1 MKMDMEKTKK
11 IAYGVAC
18 AVMVIVI
25 LWLLI
30 GMLFGSSD
38 KKKTDTTEVVRPTP
52 LVTQVVVEKE
62 VEKFVEVDKVI
73 TSETIEEGLNDMG
86 FLITEEYYFTMV
98 ESYEKT
104 KSLFKFITT
113 KSNFLYSYDGE
124 LYAGV
129 DFENVT
135 VDKNEENM
143 VITIGIPKAEVQSVT
158 IDKNSFKAYE
168 EKEGWGN
175 ELTMEDFNKSLLE
188 LENAAKSRAIDR
200 GVLDRADENAK
211 EVIGNFVTSLVGE
224 DYEVVFK

>member
-1 MKMDMEKTKK
+1 MKTDMEKNKK
-11 IAYGVAC
+11 IAYVILC
-18 AVMVIVI
+18 AVMIIAI
-25 LWLLI
+25 LWLLT
-30 GMLFGSSD
+30 GMLFGSTD
-38 KKKTDTTEVVRPTP
+38 KKKNDTTEVVRPTP

-62 VEKFVEVDKVI
+62 VEKFVEVEKVI
-73 TSETIEEGLNDMG
+73 SSETIAEGLNDMG

-104 KSLFKFITT
+104 KSLFKFITS

-129 DFENVT
+129 NFEKLS
-135 VDKNEENM
+135 VDKDEDNK
-143 VITIGIPKAEVQSVT
+143 VITISIPKAEVQSVV

-188 LENAAKSRAIDR
+188 LENAAQSRAIDR

-211 EVIGNFVTSLVGE
+211 EVIANFVTSLVGE
-224 DYEVVFK
+224 DYEIVFK

>member
-1 MKMDMEKTKK
+1 MKIDMEKTKK
-11 IAYGVAC
+11 IAYGVVC

-25 LWLLI
+25 LWLFT

-62 VEKFVEVDKVI
+62 VEKFVEVEKVI
-73 TSETIEEGLNDMG
+73 TSETIAEGLNDMG

-104 KSLFKFITT
+104 KSLFRFITT

-158 IDKNSFKAYE
+158 IDKNSFKGYE

>member
-1 MKMDMEKTKK
+1 MEKEKVTK
-11 IAYGVAC
+11 IAYGILC
-18 AVMVIVI
+18 GVMVIAI
-25 LWLLI
+25 LWLLA
-30 GMLFGSSD
+30 GMMLGKDD
-38 KKKTDTTEVVRPTP
+38 KKSTVAKEEPRPTP

-62 VEKFVEVDKVI
+62 VEKFVEVEKTI
-73 TSETIEEGLNDMG
+73 TSETVAEGLNDMG
-86 FLITEEYYFTMV
+86 FLVTEEYYFTMV

-129 DFENVT
+129 NFENIKVAK
-135 VDKNEENM
+135 DDDRKI
-143 VITIGIPKAEVQSVT
+143 ITITIPKAEVQSIS

-188 LENAAKSRAIDR
+188 LENAAEARAIDR
-200 GVLDRADENAK
+200 GVLDRANENAK
-211 EVIGNFVTSLVGE
+211 DVVGNFVKCLVGDE
-224 DYEVVFK
+224 FAVEFK

>member
-1 MKMDMEKTKK
+1 MKKEKLMK
-11 IAYGVAC
+11 IAYGALC
-18 AVMVIVI
+18 ATMVIII
-25 LWLLI
+25 LWLGL
-30 GMLFGSSD
+30 GMIFSFDS
-38 KKKTDTTEVVRPTP
+38 KTEDEEIAETPRPTP
-52 LVTQVVVEKE
+52 LITQVVVEKE
-62 VEKFVEVDKVI
+62 VEKFVEVEKTI
-73 TSETIEEGLNDMG
+73 TSETISEGLNDMG

-113 KSNFLYSYDGE
+113 KSNFLYSYDGT

-129 DFENVT
+129 NFENIKVSK
-135 VDKNEENM
+135 DDNNKIIA
-143 VITIGIPKAEVQSVT
+143 ITIPKAEVQSVT

-200 GVLDRADENAK
+200 GVLESANENAK
-211 EVIGNFVTSLVGE
+211 DVVGNFVRSLVGT
-224 DYEVVFK
+224 DYSIEFK

>member
-1 MKMDMEKTKK
+1 MEKEKVTK
-11 IAYGVAC
+11 IAYGILC
-18 AVMVIVI
+18 GVMVIAI
-25 LWLLI
+25 LWLLA
-30 GMLFGSSD
+30 GMMLGKDDRKSTVA
-38 KKKTDTTEVVRPTP
+38 KEEPRPTP

-62 VEKFVEVDKVI
+62 VEKFVEVEKTI
-73 TSETIEEGLNDMG
+73 TSETVAEGLNDMG
-86 FLITEEYYFTMV
+86 FLVTEEYYFTMV

-129 DFENVT
+129 NFENIKVAK
-135 VDKNEENM
+135 DDDRKI
-143 VITIGIPKAEVQSVT
+143 ITITIPKAEVQSIS

-188 LENAAKSRAIDR
+188 LENAAEARAIDR
-200 GVLDRADENAK
+200 GVLDRANENAK
-211 EVIGNFVTSLVGE
+211 DVVGNFVKSLVGDE
-224 DYEVVFK
+224 FAVEFK

>member
-1 MKMDMEKTKK
+1 MKMGMEKLRK
-11 IAYGVAC
+11 IAYGVLCGA
-18 AVMVIVI
+18 MVIAI

-30 GMLFGSSD
+30 GMLLGSSD
-38 KKKTDTTEVVRPTP
+38 KKENKVEEIPRPTP

-62 VEKFVEVDKVI
+62 VEKFVEIEKEI
-73 TSETIEEGLNDMG
+73 TSETIAEGLNDMG
-86 FLITEEYYFTMV
+86 FLVTEEYYFTMV

-129 DFENVT
+129 NFENIKVT
-135 VDKNEENM
+135 KDSDKK
-143 VITIGIPKAEVQSVT
+143 VITITLPKSEVQSIS

-200 GVLDRADENAK
+200 GVLERADENARD
-211 EVIGNFVTSLVGE
+211 VIGNFVKGLVGN
-224 DYEVVFK
+224 DYKVEFK

>member
-1 MKMDMEKTKK
+1 MKMSSEKKK
-11 IAYGVAC
+11 TIAYGVLC

-25 LWLLI
+25 LWLAI
-30 GMLFGSSD
+30 GMIVGSRD
-38 KKKTDTTEVVRPTP
+38 KKKTVAADVTRPTP
-52 LVTQVVVEKE
+52 LVTQVVEKE
-62 VEKFVEVDKVI
+62 VEKFVEVEKTI
-73 TSETIEEGLNDMG
+73 TSETIAEGLKDMG
-86 FLITEEYYFTMV
+86 FLVTEEYYFTMV

-113 KSNFLYSYDGE
+113 KSNFLYSYDGV

-129 DFENVT
+129 DFERIS
-135 VDKNEENM
+135 VDKDDDKK
-143 VITIGIPKAEVQSVT
+143 VINITIPKAVTQSIT

-188 LENAAKSRAIDR
+188 LEKAAESRAIDR

-211 EVIGNFVTSLVGE
+211 EVIGKFVNSLAGD
-224 DYEVVFK
+224 DYTVVFK